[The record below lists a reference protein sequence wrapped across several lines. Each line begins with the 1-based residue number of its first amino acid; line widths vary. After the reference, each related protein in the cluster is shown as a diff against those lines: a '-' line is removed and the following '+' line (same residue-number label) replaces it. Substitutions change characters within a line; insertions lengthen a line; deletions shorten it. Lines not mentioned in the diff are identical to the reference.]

1 MISNINTSDCTNSF
15 SLSGLPDGA
24 TWSKVPVS
32 VPGLTGEVLRDP
44 GQIIIGGS

>member
-15 SLSGLPDGA
+15 SLSGPGGA